1 MNLSDK
7 FTDFQIID
15 RIVNG
20 ETAFYEMIVRRY
32 NPYLYKTGRSY
43 NYNHEDTQDLM
54 QETFID
60 AYKNLSKF
68 EGRSDFKT
76 WIIRIM
82 MNNCYRRK
90 QKSSF
95 ELEIIK
101 EVDDNS
107 KPMFTNLNIETDKMI
122 QNKELGHIIEEA
134 LGAIPNDYRLIF
146 SLREMNGLNVAET
159 ANLLDI
165 SEGNV
170 KVKLNRAKAMLRSEI
185 EKMYSA
191 NEIFE
196 FNLIYC
202 NAMVERVMQGINQL
216 ENDK

>member
-1 MNLSDK
+1 MNFSDE
-7 FTDFQIID
+7 FTDSQIID

-20 ETAFYEMIVRRY
+20 DTAFYEIIVRRY
-32 NPYLYKTGRSY
+32 NPFLYKTGRSY
-43 NYNHEDTQDLM
+43 NYTHEDTQDLM

-60 AYKNLSKF
+60 AYKNLIQF

-95 ELEIIK
+95 IHEIVK

-107 KPMFTNLNIETDKMI
+107 KPMFANLNNETDKMI
-122 QNKELGHIIEEA
+122 QNGELGHIIEEA
-134 LGAIPNDYRLIF
+134 LGAIPEDYRLIF

-170 KVKLNRAKAMLRSEI
+170 KVKLNRAKAMLRNEI

-202 NAMVERVMQGINQL
+202 NAMVERVMKEINQL
-216 ENDK
+216 NNHK